1 MIKVNKY
8 KVKVVGRED
17 VVMSELAVIINSL
30 AKEDLA
36 SVMIAITM
44 GLRDYSSG
52 ITEILEGLKKDLND
66 KMEDKKDEC

>member
-1 MIKVNKY
+1 MIKVDKY

>member
-1 MIKVNKY
+1 MIKVDKY

-36 SVMIAITM
+36 SVMMAITI
-44 GLRDYSSG
+44 GLRNYNSG
-52 ITEILEGLKKDLND
+52 IAEILEGLKKDLNNR
-66 KMEDKKDEC
+66 MEDKKDEC